1 MSTPVP
7 NIATPAKTF
16 RPIHPPLPFK
26 ITPAIGGPHKLPNP
40 PIAEFMPS
48 LVPSR
53 LISVLKLATATAG
66 SGINPPLK
74 RPYKA
79 AKATRPP
86 AEDGGIAIQQSDRVP
101 VRIEVNI
108 RMLTGPAWRSGKPE
122 HRRPK
127 IEVAFKIA
135 RR

>member
-7 NIATPAKTF
+7 SITTPAKAF
-16 RPIHPPLPFK
+16 RPIHPPIPFK
-26 ITPAIGGPHKLPNP
+26 IAPAIGGPHKLPIP
-40 PIAEFMPS
+40 PTAEFMLS

-53 LISVLKLATATAG
+53 LISVVKLATATAC

-74 RPYKA
+74 TPYKGA
-79 AKATRPP
+79 NTTRPP
-86 AEDGGIAIQQSDRVP
+86 AEDGGIAIQQSDRVS

-108 RMLTGPAWRSGKPE
+108 RMLTGPAWRSRKPE
-122 HRRPK
+122 PRRPK

>member
-26 ITPAIGGPHKLPNP
+26 ITPAIGGPHKIPNP

-53 LISVLKLATATAG
+53 LILVLKIATATAG

-74 RPYKA
+74 TPYKA
-79 AKATRPP
+79 AKATRPR
-86 AEDGGIAIQQSDRVP
+86 AEDGGIAI
-101 VRIEVNI
+101 
-108 RMLTGPAWRSGKPE
+108 
-122 HRRPK
+122 
-127 IEVAFKIA
+127 
-135 RR
+135 